1 MLYGQIDWVA
11 THIGPGRLYE
21 CCEFASLFRNEF
33 VADISKT
40 KRMVKKIKKT
50 SSFIQILKLASTDNH
65 TLIAYHDASY
75 ANLKDGSSQEGCE
88 MSLTD
93 NNSKYM
99 PSIAL

>member
-11 THIGPGRLYE
+11 THIGPDRLYE

-50 SSFIQILKLASTDNH
+50 SSFI
-65 TLIAYHDASY
+65 
-75 ANLKDGSSQEGCE
+75 
-88 MSLTD
+88 
-93 NNSKYM
+93 
-99 PSIAL
+99 